1 MANIKVMSFN
11 MRTSTANDGINAFSC
26 RKDKIRAMLSTE
38 APDIIG
44 FQEITPEMHDFLVDI
59 LDDYYTVGAGR
70 GSVYD
75 GESSLIAF
83 KKRDFQLI
91 SCDTVMLSYT
101 PKVPGSVYEG
111 SDQSTCPRE
120 FVKAFLKHREAD
132 EPFYFYNVHTDHKG
146 ALSRCYAMVQMLQD
160 ICSHAH
166 KIIFTGDFN
175 ALPEAPEIRL
185 ITDCASKKI
194 IDATASLDGTFHNY
208 GRKEVNS
215 KIDYVF
221 VSEGMAY
228 SNAAIVNDDPENGVY
243 YSDHFAV
250 TVSVEL

>member
-1 MANIKVMSFN
+1 MAKIKVMSFN

-26 RKDKIRAMLSTE
+26 RKDKISAMLSSE

-44 FQEITPEMHDFLVDI
+44 FQEITPEMHDFLVDT

-101 PKVPGSVYEG
+101 PKAPGSVYEG
-111 SDQSTCPRE
+111 SDQSRCPRE
-120 FVKAFLKHREAD
+120 FVKAFLKHKDAK
-132 EPFYFYNVHTDHKG
+132 EPFYFYNVHTDHLG
-146 ALSRCYAMVQMLQD
+146 ALSRCYASVQMLQD
-160 ICSHAH
+160 ICSHDH

-175 ALPEAPEIRL
+175 ALPEAPEIRM
-185 ITDCASKKI
+185 ITECSSKKI
-194 IDATASLDGTFHNY
+194 VDATASLNGTFHNY
-208 GRKEVNS
+208 GKKDVKS

-221 VSEGMAY
+221 VSDVMEY
-228 SNAAIVNDDPENGVY
+228 DTPAIVCDVPESGVY
-243 YSDHFAV
+243 YSDHYAV
-250 TVSVEL
+250 TVNVEI